1 MKNLLVVVGLAL
13 SSTANAQW
21 ITRTVDNGFD
31 DPYRIAYT
39 QSDNMLLK
47 LENVD
52 GKVWVYIANGYTCDD
67 ELTVDVSF
75 IVNGVSKKYT
85 FNAFTSDDGGNVFFI
100 GDLVNE
106 NCVADFRAC
115 TSVKIRINDTT
126 CGSEI
131 HQFNMSGSTS
141 SLKFISNH

>member
-13 SSTANAQW
+13 SSTTNAQW

-52 GKVWVYIANGYTCDD
+52 THK
-67 ELTVDVSF
+67 EL
-75 IVNGVSKKYT
+75 G
-85 FNAFTSDDGGNVFFI
+85 
-100 GDLVNE
+100 
-106 NCVADFRAC
+106 
-115 TSVKIRINDTT
+115 
-126 CGSEI
+126 
-131 HQFNMSGSTS
+131 H
-141 SLKFISNH
+141 